1 MRARLQYL
9 RYRLSASLWFVP
21 GLLILAGMLLA
32 FGMLLLDTL
41 APPDWI
47 EPVQR
52 LLRIGPEGA
61 RQVLATI
68 AGSMI
73 TVASLVFSITLVV
86 LTLASSQL
94 GPRLIN
100 RFMRDPVN
108 QAALGTFVG
117 TFLYALLVLETVS
130 ETGPEPFVPYL
141 SVALG
146 LMLAVISLFW
156 LIYFIHHVA
165 DSIQADSVIAEI
177 AEALDEAIAR
187 RFPEVDAPQAIPLQ
201 APFLD
206 RLAEPA
212 GIVAADRSGYIQ
224 AIDAQAL
231 LRRAS
236 AEDVLIKVDVRPGDF
251 VVEDAALLLVWPRER
266 LSDELGKTL
275 HGAIVVGPKR
285 TPTQDIDF
293 AMGALVEIGL
303 RALSPGIND
312 PQTALTCIDRL
323 TEGLVKLMRSDEPP
337 SLVQDGDGALRL
349 IARPATFENVLG
361 AAFNPI
367 RHAGRDHASVL
378 RRQAEMLTLLVG
390 FARNDE
396 QRAALAEQAAAAEAV
411 CRAADLDP
419 LGSKELEQR
428 LAELRRALA
437 SVASEGPTN
446 EEGRR

>member
-1 MRARLQYL
+1 
-9 RYRLSASLWFVP
+9 
-21 GLLILAGMLLA
+21 
-32 FGMLLLDTL
+32 
-41 APPDWI
+41 
-47 EPVQR
+47 
-52 LLRIGPEGA
+52 
-61 RQVLATI
+61 VLATI

-73 TVASLVFSITLVV
+73 TVASLVFSMTLVV

-130 ETGPEPFVPYL
+130 ETAPEPFVPYL
-141 SVALG
+141 SVTLG
-146 LMLAVISLFW
+146 LVLAVISLFW

-177 AEALDEAIAR
+177 AEELDEAIAR
-187 RFPEVDAPQAIPLQ
+187 RFPEVDEPQALPLQ

-212 GIVAADRSGYIQ
+212 GIVAADRSGYVQ

-231 LRRAS
+231 VRRAS
-236 AEDVLIKVDVRPGDF
+236 AKDVLIKVDVRPGDF
-251 VVEDAALLLVWPRER
+251 VVEGAALLFVWPREQ
-266 LSDELGKTL
+266 LSDELSETL

-323 TEGLVKLMRSDEPP
+323 TEGLVKLIGSDEPP

-349 IARPATFENVLG
+349 IVRPATFQNVLG

-367 RHAGRDHASVL
+367 RHAGRDHAQVL
-378 RRQAEMLTLLVG
+378 RRQVEMLALLVG
-390 FARNDE
+390 FARTGE
-396 QRAALAEQAAAAEAV
+396 QRTALAEQAAAAEAV
-411 CRAADLDP
+411 YHAANLDP
-419 LGSKELEQR
+419 VGSKELEER
-428 LAELRRALA
+428 LAELRRSLA
-437 SVASEGPTN
+437 SVPSFEEGTN